1 MKLNWITYSALAVQV
16 LWPLGNA
23 GASPAASF
31 GLDAMSTG
39 RAMAVTASADPLSAA
54 STNPA
59 RLMDVGPGAI
69 EVGAGVVVSSDE
81 LKVNRADAGLDTYIG
96 MQFGVAASLPL
107 GKFRDRLFV
116 GADVHLPKDHLY
128 TLYNSGASD
137 PVVLSNGP
145 DARRLSLDLALAVR
159 IWERIAVGV
168 GVYVLPDVG
177 ASVNVDFSDQN
188 EHSYTDIK
196 VDYRLAP
203 TVGIYA
209 EPIGGLH
216 LGFAYRAAQKLSLS
230 VPANIYIS
238 DAIGTI
244 HTRVDGNAYAEPHRI
259 SFGISYDFSSL
270 TEQHLLHFA
279 ANLDAEYDHYTDPIQ
294 TSARV
299 WLYDEAGAVL
309 EKPLESGTD
318 YQDAFSIHTS
328 IDWMPLDE
336 LRISVGYGFTKSAV
350 PAQRYLFNVLD
361 ADKNQVA
368 FGATGYLP
376 AQWLGGLGLGLSLA
390 AKLDFYTT
398 RDMEKFDF
406 LPQNPG
412 FPSIR
417 FEGRAFTFHAALLF
431 RFE

>member
-1 MKLNWITYSALAVQV
+1 MRLDAFTYSALIVQV
-16 LWPLGNA
+16 LWPFGNA
-23 GASPAASF
+23 VASPSASF

-39 RAMAVTASADPLSAA
+39 RAMAVTAGADPLSAA
-54 STNPA
+54 ATNPA
-59 RLMDVGPGAI
+59 RLIALHPGAI
-69 EVGAGVVVSSDE
+69 EIGADILVSSDD
-81 LKVNRADAGLDTYIG
+81 LKINRADAGLDTYLG

-107 GKFRDRLFV
+107 GKFRDRLFI
-116 GADVHLPKDHLY
+116 GASAHLPGDNLY

-145 DARRLSLDLALAVR
+145 DARRFSLDLALPVR
-159 IWERIAVGV
+159 IWERIAIGL
-168 GVYVLPDVG
+168 GAYVLPDVG
-177 ASVNVDFSDQN
+177 ASVNLDFDGQN
-188 EHSYTDIK
+188 EHSYTSIE

-203 TVGIYA
+203 VVGVYA
-209 EPIGGLH
+209 EVIPGLH
-216 LGFAYRAAQKLSLS
+216 LGFGYRAAQKLSLD
-230 VPANIYIS
+230 VPANIFIS

-244 HTRVDGNAYAEPHRI
+244 HTKVDGNAYAEPHRI
-259 SFGISYDFSSL
+259 SFGIAYDFSSL

-279 ANLDAEYDHYTDPIQ
+279 ANLDVEYDHYTDPIQ

-299 WLYDEAGAVL
+299 WLYDDAGQVL

-318 YQDAFSIHTS
+318 YRDAYSIRTAL
-328 IDWMPLDE
+328 DWMPLDE
-336 LRISVGYGFTKSAV
+336 LRVSVGYGFTKSPV

-361 ADKNQVA
+361 ADRNQIA

-376 AQWLGGLGLGLSLA
+376 AQWLDGFGLGISLA

-398 RDMEKFDF
+398 RDMEKYDF

-417 FEGRAFTFHAALLF
+417 FEGSTFAFHAALLF